1 MKIEF
6 DTSRL
11 GESRWY
17 EYLVR
22 FIFGGCITAVAG
34 LIAKHYGPLIGG
46 LFLAFPAI
54 FPATATL
61 IEKHEKEKKKEQG
74 KDGTIRARIAV
85 GMDAIG
91 TSIGAIALAVFAMI
105 VWREL
110 PRSSLPAAL
119 ISAMLAWIATAW
131 LGWMSW
137 EALRRRS
144 RVLRQ
149 RASKQGCRSSLHI
162 GPSTHRRMQ

>member
-1 MKIEF
+1 M
-6 DTSRL
+6 

-17 EYLVR
+17 EYVVR

-34 LIAKHYGPLIGG
+34 LIAKHYGPVIGG

-91 TSIGAIALAVFAMI
+91 TSIGAIALAVFAII

-110 PRSSLPAAL
+110 PRSSLPAVL
-119 ISAMLAWIATAW
+119 ISAMLAWIATAC
-131 LGWMSW
+131 LGWMTR
-137 EALRRRS
+137 EALRKRG

-149 RASKQGCRSSLHI
+149 RASKRAYQSSLHI
-162 GPSTHRRMQ
+162 GAPTQRRMQ

>member
-6 DTSRL
+6 NISRL

-17 EYLVR
+17 EYVVR
-22 FIFGGCITAVAG
+22 FIFGGCITAFAG
-34 LIAKHYGPLIGG
+34 LIAKHYGPAVGG

-74 KDGTIRARIAV
+74 KDGTIRARMAV
-85 GMDAIG
+85 GLDAIG
-91 TSIGAIALAVFAMI
+91 TSIGAIALAVFAI
-105 VWREL
+105 IIWREL
-110 PRSSLPAAL
+110 PHSSLPAVL
-119 ISAMLAWIATAW
+119 ISAVLAWMVTAW
-131 LGWMSW
+131 MGWMLW
-137 EALRRRS
+137 HGLRRRG

-149 RASKQGCRSSLHI
+149 KQFKQACQSSLHM
-162 GPSTHRRMQ
+162 GPSTDRRMQ